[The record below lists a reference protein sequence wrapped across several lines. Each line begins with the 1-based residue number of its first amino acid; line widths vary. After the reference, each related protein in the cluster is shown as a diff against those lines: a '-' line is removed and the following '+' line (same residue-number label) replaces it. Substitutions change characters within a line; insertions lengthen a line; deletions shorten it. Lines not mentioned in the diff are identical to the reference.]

1 MKYIV
6 PQFRM
11 LRLVGMMVNSSEPD
25 FTEEKAKVVTYS
37 NGDDTYLN
45 YLVPTKRHP
54 VARYYVWKKELVLDM
69 DLFLLLENYFGE
81 NGMTYVIDWF
91 NNEFEQDAE
100 TVSF

>member
-6 PQFRM
+6 PEFRM
-11 LRLVGMMVNSSEPD
+11 LRLVAMMVNLSEPN
-25 FTEEKAKVVTYS
+25 FTEEKAKVETHT
-37 NGDDTYLN
+37 NGDDTYLA
-45 YLVPTKRHP
+45 YMVSTKRQP

-100 TVSF
+100 TVTF

>member
-6 PQFRM
+6 PEFRM
-11 LRLVGMMVNSSEPD
+11 LRLVAMMVNLSEPN
-25 FTEEKAKVVTYS
+25 FTEEKAKVETYT
-37 NGDDTYLN
+37 NGDDTYLA
-45 YLVPTKRHP
+45 YMVSTKRQP
-54 VARYYVWKKELVLDM
+54 VARYYIWKKELVLDM

-100 TVSF
+100 SVTF